1 MRRLTDNVAETA
13 SWVSQLGEM
22 AGSLAGSLNEWTEA
36 NRKAIATTVGRP
48 LADLLS
54 SGTASSRRWAR
65 LLLLESPEVRRA
77 LKVVLIEKISEH
89 GVFRDVSDLQEIG
102 VSAVGCFVAT
112 TLLQSQRDVSRI
124 MEFVGECLE
133 QQTAHVLASS
143 DATLLGMMLQPDELE
158 GLNRDVRH
166 EELAEVLELAR
177 WISVLNADNSERMK
191 LGFPSSWLSR
201 AWFETH
207 AYRGLRRHWARK
219 YGLADGMAGVTS
231 LPEWLLSNEQ
241 SDLMPEGYGAMVV
254 EWTIAAVRRWPDRE
268 QLLHE
273 DLRELK
279 GRARALGSQAATILQ
294 HCEGG
299 GELTEWLRT
308 SLRDLIS
315 VPVTD
320 RRLFRHAN

>member
-1 MRRLTDNVAETA
+1 MRRLADNVAETA

-36 NRKAIATTVGRP
+36 NRKAIATNVGQP
-48 LADLLS
+48 LADLLT
-54 SGTASSRRWAR
+54 SGSASSRRWVR

-77 LKVVLIEKISEH
+77 LEVVLIEKISEH

-102 VSAVGCFVAT
+102 ASTVGCFVAA
-112 TLLQSQRDVSRI
+112 TLRPSERDAARI

-133 QQTAHVLASS
+133 QQTAHVLASA

-158 GLNRDVRH
+158 GLSRVIRH
-166 EELAEVLELAR
+166 EELAEVLELAY
-177 WISVLNADNSERMK
+177 WTAVLSAGNSEREK
-191 LGFPSSWLSR
+191 IRCPSTWLGR

-207 AYRGLRRHWARK
+207 AYRGLRRHWARQL
-219 YGLADGMAGVTS
+219 GLVDGAADVTS
-231 LPEWLLSNEQ
+231 LPAWLSLSEQ

-254 EWTIAAVRRWPDRE
+254 EWAIAAIRHWPNRE
-268 QLLHE
+268 QMLHD
-273 DLRELK
+273 DLAELR
-279 GRARALGSQAATILQ
+279 GRANTLGTQAATLLER
-294 HCEGG
+294 CEGG

-308 SLRDLIS
+308 SLRELVT

-320 RRLFRHAN
+320 RRLFRHAH

>member
-1 MRRLTDNVAETA
+1 MRCLADNVAETA
-13 SWVSQLGEM
+13 SWVSQLDEM
-22 AGSLAGSLNEWTEA
+22 AGLLAVAVAEWNESK
-36 NRKAIATTVGRP
+36 RKEIAETVGRP
-48 LADLLS
+48 LAELLT
-54 SGTASSRRWAR
+54 SGSVGSRRWAR

-89 GVFRDVSDLQEIG
+89 GVFRDVSDLQDVG
-102 VSAVGCFVAT
+102 ASAVGCLVSAT
-112 TLLQSQRDVSRI
+112 VLRSGRDGAKI

-133 QQTAHVLASS
+133 QQTAHVLASA
-143 DATLLGMMLQPDELE
+143 DATLLGMMLGGDEFE
-158 GLNRDVRH
+158 ALNRGVQH

-177 WISVLNADNSERMK
+177 WISILKAGNSERMK
-191 LGFPSSWLSR
+191 LGLPSSWLSR

-219 YGLADGMAGVTS
+219 YGLADGMAGVAS
-231 LPEWLLSNEQ
+231 LPKWLLSSDQ
-241 SDLMPEGYGAMVV
+241 SDPMPEGYGAMVV

-268 QLLHE
+268 QLLHD
-273 DLRELK
+273 DLKELK
-279 GRARALGSQAATILQ
+279 GRVRALGSQAATILQ